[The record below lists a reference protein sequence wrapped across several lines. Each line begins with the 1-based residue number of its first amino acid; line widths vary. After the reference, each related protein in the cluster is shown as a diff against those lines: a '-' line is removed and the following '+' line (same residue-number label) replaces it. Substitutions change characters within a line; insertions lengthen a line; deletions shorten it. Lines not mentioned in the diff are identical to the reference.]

1 MRMCRAG
8 QNHIYIIAAVWECSI
23 INASIW
29 ECIYMYTVYIR
40 YFWQGNHQIYGV
52 YIRIYMVYGIRL
64 WPTLRMCELALCS
77 VTRTVLLRNSVHC
90 QQSNSGCWTNRGC
103 WIEFIGFG
111 KVLVCIS
118 NKLEEMCASSKSS
131 NCSKSCKCS
140 KCSKSSKLSRWI
152 MVPA

>member
-1 MRMCRAG
+1 
-8 QNHIYIIAAVWECSI
+8 
-23 INASIW
+23 
-29 ECIYMYTVYIR
+29 MYTVYIR

-118 NKLEEMCASSKSS
+118 KQALYQNL
-131 NCSKSCKCS
+131 
-140 KCSKSSKLSRWI
+140 
-152 MVPA
+152 